1 MRSTAKLSHGVA
13 LAALLATNAA
23 RADWRFT
30 PTFDVRETY
39 TDNVALRER
48 SRARGQFV
56 AEFAPGLIFTHRG
69 GRLTVNGLYQFQSI
83 LMPGGPVAGTYR
95 SAHFL
100 QADARAAVIRDLFYI
115 DAGAAL
121 AQQPISAFGPPVSS
135 HSYASANRAEVAT
148 WRISPY
154 LVRRFGRLATS
165 ELRYTHDSVD
175 AGRSGL
181 GSTVGNSV
189 AFRLAS
195 GSAFD
200 TVGWTLDARRQHIG
214 DAVAQDWRSATA
226 NASLRYRL
234 SRTWRL
240 TGGIGYDSYDY
251 APLGGVTAGKA
262 WNVGLD
268 WSPGPR
274 TRVQASTGRR
284 FYGPSHALTASH
296 RSRHTVWSVHYSDA
310 IASTR
315 SNFLLPATIDTA
327 TLLDDLFRPVYT
339 DPVERRSAVQDYL
352 RRTGLP
358 PSLAENINFFSN
370 RYSLQKTLRASM
382 AYRRGGSSGVLS
394 VFRLRRDAL
403 SVRESDS
410 ALLGNTFDTTND
422 KISQH
427 GISATVHYTLSSR
440 TSLGATA
447 DLVRSESR
455 TTGATSSSN
464 VLRLTARHNLSERM
478 SGAVELRH
486 VQGSTALLGGTR
498 YTENAIAFTLS
509 KRF

>member
-1 MRSTAKLSHGVA
+1 MSSTAKLSHGVA

-39 TDNVALRER
+39 TDNVALQDR

-56 AEFAPGLIFTHRG
+56 AEFAPGLIFTHQG
-69 GRLTVNGLYQFQSI
+69 GRLAVNGLYQFQSI
-83 LMPGGPVAGTYR
+83 LMPGGRVAGTYR

-100 QADARAAVIRDLFYI
+100 QANARAAVIRDLFYI
-115 DAGAAL
+115 DAGAGL
-121 AQQPISAFGPPVSS
+121 AHQPISAFGPPVSS

-154 LVRRFGRLATS
+154 LVQRFGTLARS
-165 ELRYTHDSVD
+165 ELRYTHDRVD

-181 GSTVGNSV
+181 GTTNGNSLS
-189 AFRLAS
+189 FRLVS

-200 TVGWTLDARRQHIG
+200 SVGWTLDLRRQHIH
-214 DAVAQDWRSATA
+214 DAVAQDSQIGMA

-240 TGGIGYDSYDY
+240 TGGVGYDSYDY
-251 APLGGVTAGKA
+251 APLGGVNSGKA
-262 WNVGLD
+262 WHVGLD

-296 RSRHTVWSVHYSDA
+296 RSRHTVWSVQYSDA

-315 SNFLLPATIDTA
+315 SNFLLPATVDTA
-327 TLLDDLFRPVYT
+327 ALLDELFRPVFP
-339 DPVERRSAVQDYL
+339 DQQERRGAVDDYL

-358 PSLAENINFFSN
+358 PALADNINFFSN

-382 AYRRGGSSGVLS
+382 AYRRGRSSGVLS

-410 ALLGNTFDTTND
+410 ALLGNTFDTIND
-422 KISQH
+422 KINQK
-427 GISATVHYTLSSR
+427 GISATLHYALTSR
-440 TSLGATA
+440 TSLGASA
-447 DLVRSESR
+447 DIVRSASR
-455 TTGATSSSN
+455 SSGARSSSN
-464 VLRLTARHNLSERM
+464 VLRLTARHQMGERM
-478 SGAVELRH
+478 TGAVELRH